1 MEQVKGLP
9 LGRQIILGAGVL
21 LLIDTFLH
29 WQSVDVG
36 PFSVSRSGWHG
47 FWGVLLGILTIVL
60 LAWVAARAFGVQLPD
75 NIPDGLATLV
85 LGVLI
90 FLFALIKN
98 LADDYST
105 FWSYVGV
112 VLAAAVAYGAWLTF
126 QLSGESLPTVGATS
140 GGSTSTTAPPPASEP
155 AAPDTPAGSDPV

>member
-1 MEQVKGLP
+1 
-9 LGRQIILGAGVL
+9 L

-36 PFSVSRSGWHG
+36 PFSVSQNGWHG
-47 FWGVLLGILTIVL
+47 FWGVLLGILTIAL
-60 LAWVAARAFGVQLPD
+60 LAWVAARAFGVELPGT
-75 NIPDGLATLV
+75 IPDGLATLA

-112 VLAAAVAYGAWLTF
+112 VLAAGVAYGAWLTF
-126 QLSGESLPTVGATS
+126 QLSGESLPSV
-140 GGSTSTTAPPPASEP
+140 GSTSGTSSTAPAPPPPVASEP
-155 AAPDTPAGSDPV
+155 EAPDAPAGTDPV